1 MRQHQEQ
8 DLSRRLL
15 DAACV
20 AHQRGRVPS
29 TSGEGVKGLSVRS
42 TVFNLLRPP
51 LPHLGVR
58 ECLCECC
65 APCIARHCA
74 SACLARVLLPPSRS
88 DARVAPIQCRALR
101 PQPRA
106 KGALRCAALARVFAA
121 QTEGD
126 LARPSAVSPQALL
139 SRDPGAPHAQRP
151 GGGCE
156 FDAALERFL
165 GSGQFYVPSLPSP
178 RGARDALR
186 TAFRAAPGGGDLDAG
201 FQAIRALQARH
212 G

>member
-1 MRQHQEQ
+1 
-8 DLSRRLL
+8 
-15 DAACV
+15 
-20 AHQRGRVPS
+20 
-29 TSGEGVKGLSVRS
+29 
-42 TVFNLLRPP
+42 
-51 LPHLGVR
+51 
-58 ECLCECC
+58 
-65 APCIARHCA
+65 
-74 SACLARVLLPPSRS
+74 
-88 DARVAPIQCRALR
+88 
-101 PQPRA
+101 
-106 KGALRCAALARVFAA
+106 VFAA